1 MVCLTFSENKKNPPH
16 FTYKVPRVVRKVS
29 VKQGDKVQPMLIP

>member
-1 MVCLTFSENKKNPPH
+1 MVCLTFSENKKSPH